1 MAELVDFDDKAEDI
15 GEFEAVEKT
24 QPQPEVKVP
33 ETPELPQKYRNKS
46 IEEVVR
52 MAEEADKTM
61 NRHAQEVGEVRK
73 LADELLRSQLAKK
86 AEVEKP
92 QEIDI
97 FDNPQE
103 AIRRAIESNPKV
115 VAAEQYGNQ
124 MRKELSRQRLAAK
137 HPDLLN
143 VVQDGEFVE
152 WVKASPVRMK
162 LFAEADK
169 NFDFD
174 SGDELLTTFK
184 QLKAVKDVQRETVA
198 SEIDKEARKQAV
210 KTASVDTSGT
220 SESSRKIYRRADLM
234 RLMQRDPS
242 RYEAMSEEILA
253 AYREGRVK

>member
-1 MAELVDFDDKAEDI
+1 MAELVEMEEIGQDI
-15 GEFEAVEKT
+15 GEIEAVEIT
-24 QPQPEVKVP
+24 QPKPEVTVP
-33 ETPELPQKYRNKS
+33 EIPELPQKYRNKS

-73 LADELLRSQLAKK
+73 LADELLRSQLTKK

-92 QEIDI
+92 KEVD
-97 FDNPQE
+97 FFENPQE
-103 AIRRAIESNPKV
+103 AFRQAIESNPKV

-124 MRKELSRQRLAAK
+124 MKQELSRQRLAAK
-137 HPDLLN
+137 HPDLMN
-143 VVQDGEFVE
+143 VVQDAEFVE

-162 LFAEADK
+162 LYAEADR

-174 SGDELLTTFK
+174 SGDELLSTFK
-184 QLKAVKDVQRETVA
+184 QLKTVKIVPRETVTY
-198 SEIDKEARKQAV
+198 EVDKEARKQAMQS
-210 KTASVDTSGT
+210 AAVDTGGT
-220 SESSRKIYRRADLM
+220 SESSRKVYRRADLM

-242 RYEAMSEEILA
+242 RYEAMSAEILV